1 MQLLEL
7 RPWTGIGFLLLSGLM
22 GAAAWGCLHRRL
34 WGWRMAI
41 AIFAANGL
49 GDATMV
55 ITGRIW
61 EGFIGVTVAVAIVF
75 WLDASPGEGCLPTT
89 WS

>member
-1 MQLLEL
+1 
-7 RPWTGIGFLLLSGLM
+7 
-22 GAAAWGCLHRRL
+22 
-34 WGWRMAI
+34 MAI

-61 EGFIGVTVAVAIVF
+61 EGFIGVTVAVATVF
-75 WLDASPGEGCLPTT
+75 WLDASPGEGCLPIT
-89 WS
+89 WT